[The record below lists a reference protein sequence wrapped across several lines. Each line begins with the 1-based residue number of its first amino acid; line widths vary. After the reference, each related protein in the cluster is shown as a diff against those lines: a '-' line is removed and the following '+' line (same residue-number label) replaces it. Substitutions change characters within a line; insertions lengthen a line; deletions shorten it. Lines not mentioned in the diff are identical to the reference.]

1 MISERVIR
9 AWYTPVEVLTL
20 RTWLIVA
27 TIVNVFLLTF
37 DYLRADNELLF
48 VGFVGCIAIAS
59 LRASLPK
66 ANDVQQ
72 RNKALAL
79 SLLVIVLG
87 VYRFITMP
95 YSLFNTWINAWMIIP
110 GTISMIWLSSQ
121 AVSVWATRE
130 LSISAVEYGLKRN
143 YNLQKQHKK
152 IGSHTTLLH
161 FVVITLIPIIWIF
174 DIALSPG
181 NALGGEIGDSFT
193 DEHFTK
199 ILEGESFW
207 IWFRNSLIVSI
218 GTSLLGLVIAI
229 PAGYAFSRYKFTG
242 RDVSMFAFLLV
253 QMFPGIIIIV
263 PYFLVMKTLGLLNS
277 HLGLILAYCV
287 TALPLCVWMLKGFFD
302 TVPRELEEAATL
314 DGCNQFQ
321 VFTKVVLPLSLP
333 AVAVTALFSFLAAWN
348 EFLLALTFN
357 TSNDMYTLPVGL
369 ASLISSTGQA
379 WGDFA
384 AASILV
390 SLPVALLFLFFQK
403 FLIEG
408 LSAGGVKG

>member
-48 VGFVGCIAIAS
+48 VGFVGCVAIAS

-79 SLLVIVLG
+79 SLLVIILG

-110 GTISMIWLSSQ
+110 GTISIIWLSSQ

-161 FVVITLIPIIWIF
+161 FVVLTLIPIIWIF